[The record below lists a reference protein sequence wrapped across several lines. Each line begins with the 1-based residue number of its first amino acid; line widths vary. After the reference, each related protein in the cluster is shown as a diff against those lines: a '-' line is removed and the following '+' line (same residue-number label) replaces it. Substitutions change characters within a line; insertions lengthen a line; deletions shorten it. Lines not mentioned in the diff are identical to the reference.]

1 MTTKTVRHSVP
12 AGGIYVYV
20 RTHKEGRSEL
30 IILNGTNDEQDFP
43 IHQYKDILNGYRYG
57 QELVSGKKIDL
68 TKNMQ
73 LNARQSLII
82 EL

>member
-1 MTTKTVRHSVP
+1 MITKTMKHTVP

-20 RTHKEGRSEL
+20 RKHQGKSEL
-30 IILNGTNDEQDFP
+30 IILNGTNHPQELP
-43 IHQYKDILNGYRYG
+43 IHLYKEILEGSRYG
-57 QELVSGKKIDL
+57 EELASGKKIDL

-82 EL
+82 KL

>member
-1 MTTKTVRHSVP
+1 MTTKTVRHNVP
-12 AGGIYVYV
+12 SGGIYVYV
-20 RTHKEGRSEL
+20 RKHQQGKSEL
-30 IILNGTNDEQDFP
+30 IILNGTNDEQNFP
-43 IHQYKDILNGYRYG
+43 IHQYKDILDGFRYG

>member
-1 MTTKTVRHSVP
+1 MTTQTVRHNVP

-20 RTHKEGRSEL
+20 RKHQGKSEL
-30 IILNGTNDEQDFP
+30 IILNGTNDAQELP
-43 IHQYKDILNGYRYG
+43 IHQYKEILDGSQYG